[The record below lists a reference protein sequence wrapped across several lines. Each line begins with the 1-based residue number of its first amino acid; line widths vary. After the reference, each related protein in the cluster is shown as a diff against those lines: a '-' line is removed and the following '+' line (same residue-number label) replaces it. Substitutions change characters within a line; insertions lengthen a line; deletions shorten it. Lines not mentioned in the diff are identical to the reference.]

1 MLKKKYTETLKSKIS
16 KQLSNRF
23 LDAISG
29 YKRKESQVSI
39 SKVSIEKG
47 KVEKVDKD
55 IEETPMKITAED
67 HSSITDISE
76 SDNEGQSPLDGL
88 LKLEMFALSKKS
100 TADERRRFNARRKE
114 EREQR
119 ALNIHKRNMVISYH
133 SNNCNSTANSNLT

>member
-1 MLKKKYTETLKSKIS
+1 MLKKKYADTLKSKIS

-23 LDAISG
+23 LDAIAG
-29 YKRKESQVSI
+29 IKRKESQVSI

-47 KVEKVDKD
+47 KVEKIDKD
-55 IEETPMKITAED
+55 IEETARKTAED

-76 SDNEGQSPLDGL
+76 SDNEGQSPLNGL

-114 EREQR
+114 AREQR
-119 ALNIHKRNMVISYH
+119 ALNILKRNMVISYH
-133 SNNCNSTANSNLT
+133 SNSCNSTANSNLT

>member
-1 MLKKKYTETLKSKIS
+1 MLKKKYADTLKSKIS

-23 LDAISG
+23 LDAIAG
-29 YKRKESQVSI
+29 IKRKESQVSI

-47 KVEKVDKD
+47 KVEKIDKD
-55 IEETPMKITAED
+55 IEETARKTAED
-67 HSSITDISE
+67 QASITDISE
-76 SDNEGQSPLDGL
+76 SDNEGQSPLNGL

-133 SNNCNSTANSNLT
+133 SNSCNSTANSNLT